1 MMRRWRWLVLV
12 ALLVAGALPASV
24 GPVLAAPSL
33 DLSVWRGPCDVPVVA
48 RGTEFTPGLLVRF
61 TVRAEEGPGEELP
74 VAEMAVGDDGT
85 VSVTVDLTKY
95 FPGCDMPSQVAR
107 QYRISARDAATESLL
122 AYAIYIV
129 DAEAAPTAT
138 LTLDPE
144 SGPCAVADP
153 PIVAR
158 GTNFPPGVTVL
169 LDVRAATGAATTFP
183 AGVVAADGTI
193 VGNVRLVGCG
203 PNTPLGTT
211 FSVVA
216 YSNDI
221 PGAEPQTLLATAI
234 FTVAAPTNE
243 QLCFP
248 QTGKCVAGRFLSQ
261 WRATGGLPINGYP
274 LSEVF
279 TETLED
285 GKQYQVQYFE
295 RVRMEYH
302 PENQPPFDVLL
313 GQFGRRI
320 LAGIPDAPT
329 APVSP
334 RDGSIFFTETGH
346 NVDADIFAFWLVNG
360 GLPQFG
366 YPLTE
371 EFVQRLEDN
380 QLYVVQYFERA
391 RIERHPEN
399 EVPYKLQLGQ
409 FGRVICGQACK

>member
-1 MMRRWRWLVLV
+1 MRRWRWFVLV
-12 ALLVAGALPASV
+12 VVLVAGALPV
-24 GPVLAAPSL
+24 GVAPVLAAPNL
-33 DLSVWRGPCDVPVVA
+33 DLSLWRGPCDAPIVA
-48 RGTEFTPGLLVRF
+48 QGTDFTPGLLVRF
-61 TVRAEEGPGEELP
+61 TVRVEDGPGTEIEIAEAV
-74 VAEMAVGDDGT
+74 VAEDGT
-85 VSVTVDLTKY
+85 VSAKVELTKH
-95 FPGCDMPSQVAR
+95 FPGCATPSQVAR

-129 DAEAAPTAT
+129 DAEAGPMAT
-138 LTLDPE
+138 LTLDPAT
-144 SGPCAVADP
+144 GPCTVADP
-153 PIVAR
+153 PIVVR
-158 GTNFPPGVTVL
+158 GTSFPAGATVL
-169 LDVRAATGAATTFP
+169 FDVRAATGDPTTFP
-183 AGVVAADGTI
+183 GGVVAANGTI
-193 VGNVRLVGCG
+193 SASVRLVGCG
-203 PNTPLGTT
+203 PTTPLGTT

-221 PGAEPQTLLATAI
+221 PGAEPQTLIAAAI

-243 QLCFP
+243 ELCFP
-248 QTGKCVAGRFLSQ
+248 QTGKCVRGRFLDQ
-261 WRATGGLPINGYP
+261 WRGAGGLPINGYP

-302 PENQPPFDVLL
+302 PENQPPYDVLL

-320 LAGIPDAPT
+320 LTGIPDAPT
-329 APVSP
+329 APAAP
-334 RDGSIFFTETGH
+334 RDGSIFFLETGH

-399 EVPYKLQLGQ
+399 EAPFKLQLGQ
-409 FGRVICGQACK
+409 FGRAICGQACK